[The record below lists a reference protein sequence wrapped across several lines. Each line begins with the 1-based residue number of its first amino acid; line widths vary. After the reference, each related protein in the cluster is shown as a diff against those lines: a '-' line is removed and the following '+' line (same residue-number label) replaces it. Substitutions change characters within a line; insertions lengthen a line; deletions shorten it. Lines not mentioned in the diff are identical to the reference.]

1 MGDRARDVYPL
12 PLLPV
17 PVGTA
22 KSPRGRARACR
33 RRRVVERTN
42 VAIAAL
48 NKLYCATCTEG
59 GTRAA
64 QGPITAQ
71 QSEVI
76 QYIMS
81 CIVAYIETEG
91 PPFSG
96 ADKNQDIEEHGYEE
110 GKGAGMGSPAPLK
123 AELLS
128 LPQRGGGFAASD
140 YVGAEM
146 AAFCNADP
154 DIMVE
159 PWLAELLASGL
170 RSGARIDSQEYAEV
184 IKRLLLANM
193 AELSAE
199 SSPHPLG
206 MFAVWK
212 EVDRIQR
219 LIIDGRPV
227 NEYFTSPPYEFTS
240 GEDLSRVQVKL
251 GHLLEVAK
259 CDLCDFFHCC
269 EATDALRRYFGL
281 KGIPA
286 ALLRKIGIDVPADR
300 VDSRGMTFPRLTTLP
315 MGFGPSPGIAQSAHE
330 CVLYGSAGSGSALA
344 RQLEPV
350 VRPEARWSGQ
360 RVPTVDSPH
369 AATPHALIID
379 DLLLFRQVPDKSL
392 ATGGGVC
399 DHPATMAVLSTN
411 YRMLYLHNDPL
422 VLYDRSVRGGVPAFL
437 DPERPRE
444 HFLEIAARRDARYR
458 EHADLVV
465 DITGLHPD
473 EALARIMEQ
482 VR

>member
-154 DIMVE
+154 DVMVE

-251 GHLLEVAK
+251 GHVLEVAK
-259 CDLCDFFHCC
+259 CDS
-269 EATDALRRYFGL
+269 LRIL
-281 KGIPA
+281 P
-286 ALLRKIGIDVPADR
+286 LLRSHGCAAKVLRLERYSGRATSQDR
-300 VDSRGMTFPRLTTLP
+300 HRR
-315 MGFGPSPGIAQSAHE
+315 PG
-330 CVLYGSAGSGSALA
+330 
-344 RQLEPV
+344 
-350 VRPEARWSGQ
+350 
-360 RVPTVDSPH
+360 
-369 AATPHALIID
+369 
-379 DLLLFRQVPDKSL
+379 
-392 ATGGGVC
+392 
-399 DHPATMAVLSTN
+399 
-411 YRMLYLHNDPL
+411 
-422 VLYDRSVRGGVPAFL
+422 
-437 DPERPRE
+437 
-444 HFLEIAARRDARYR
+444 
-458 EHADLVV
+458 
-465 DITGLHPD
+465 
-473 EALARIMEQ
+473 
-482 VR
+482 